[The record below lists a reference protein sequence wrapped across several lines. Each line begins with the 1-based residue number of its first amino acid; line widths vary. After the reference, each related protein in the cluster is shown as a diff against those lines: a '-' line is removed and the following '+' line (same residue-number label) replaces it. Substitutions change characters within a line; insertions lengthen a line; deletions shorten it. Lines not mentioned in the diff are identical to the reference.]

1 MKKLIYT
8 CLFFLGISL
17 SLTAQVSVTGIVLG
31 EDAIPVIG
39 ATVMIGNDNMG
50 TVSDY
55 DGSFRLSNLK
65 TGKQTMTISYIGYT
79 DIVQELDLTD
89 GVNDLGDLPMEVS
102 DIGLS
107 VVNVL
112 ASSAVDRKTP
122 VAVSTIKADVIEAKL
137 GNQEFPEILKSTPS
151 VYTTKSGGGFGD
163 SRINVRGFSQENVAL
178 LINGVSVSGMEDNK
192 VYWSNWS
199 GLGDVTRQ
207 IQIQRGLGASKMAI
221 TSVGGTINIIT
232 KTTDMKKGGSISQSI
247 GNNGYLK
254 TGLTL
259 STGQTEK
266 GWAFTFSGSKTSGNG
281 YADNTY
287 IDAWSYFV
295 AIAKK
300 IGDNQQ
306 LSFTAIGAPQ
316 KHGQRDFNH
325 KIGDQFGQFG
335 EKYND
340 DWGTKNGQAFGWRE
354 NFYHK
359 PQLALNHYWE
369 INDKT
374 FLATSAYAS
383 IASGGGTG
391 DIGSTREFFHDK
403 DSYGGQQFDEFVK
416 WNSGEE
422 NALGLDPISEYNSV
436 MEGSTDTTSIRVAS
450 KNGGGIIKR
459 ASMND
464 HNWFG
469 VLSTVTSDLNDNFKL
484 TGGVDLRF
492 YHGDHYRKT
501 VDLLGSDYWFDT
513 DNINNRND
521 WVDFNGDGI
530 RDDGELGNLIS
541 PTLDA
546 SSLWGKK
553 GEDERIDY
561 SSEEQINWY
570 GGFASL
576 EYSKNDLSAFVSTS
590 LSLTTQQRFEN
601 FSELKTNTAS
611 EVISFIGYNVRGGA
625 NYNINKNHNVFA
637 NLGYLAKAP
646 YFDAVFPNFNNTD
659 INRNAV
665 NEKVLAFELGY
676 GFRSSILSGNINLYR
691 TQWADKTEAESYE
704 DPASGNI
711 FFANLLGVSAVHQG
725 IEIDFRIKA
734 HEKLSFTGMASFG
747 DWQWKNNPSAIV
759 TDENQ
764 NVIDEI
770 NLYIDGLKVG
780 DVAQTTLALGTD
792 LQLLPGLKFDLG
804 WNFLGNLYTSYNV
817 SRRNSEGDNELQ
829 PMQLENYNLFDA
841 GLAYSFKIGKL
852 DASTRLNINNLFN
865 TSYIAEAQDNTD
877 GVKLDKGSDQ
887 WNAALQDT
895 RGWYGFGRTW
905 NLSFKLKF

>member
-1 MKKLIYT
+1 MKKFIYT
-8 CLFFLGISL
+8 CLLFLGISL
-17 SLTAQVSVTGIVLG
+17 SLTAQVSVQGIVLD

-39 ATVMIGNDNMG
+39 ATVMVGNDNMG
-50 TVSDY
+50 TVSEF
-55 DGSFRLSNLK
+55 DGSFVLSGMK
-65 TGKQTMTISYIGYT
+65 AGAQTMTISYIGYS
-79 DIVQELDLTD
+79 DVVQELNLID
-89 GVNDLGDLPMEVS
+89 GMNDLGEITMEVS
-102 DIGLS
+102 SIGLTA
-107 VVNVL
+107 VNVI

-122 VAVSTIKADVIEAKL
+122 VAVSTINAEVIEAKL

-163 SRINVRGFSQENVAL
+163 SRINIRGFSQENVAL

-207 IQIQRGLGASKMAI
+207 IQVQRGLGASKMAI
-221 TSVGGTINIIT
+221 TSVGGTINVIT

-281 YADNTY
+281 YVDNTY

-295 AIAKK
+295 AIAKE
-300 IGDNQQ
+300 IGKNQQ

-316 KHGQRDFNH
+316 RHGQRDFNH

-335 EKYND
+335 EQYND
-340 DWGTKNGQAFGWRE
+340 DWGTKDGQAFGWRE

-359 PQLALNHYWE
+359 PQLALNHYWDV
-369 INDKT
+369 NDKT
-374 FLATSAYAS
+374 FLATSVYAS

-391 DIGSTREFFHDK
+391 DIGSKREFQLGK
-403 DSYGGQQFDEFVK
+403 DSYGAAQFDEIVK
-416 WNSGEE
+416 WNSGQE
-422 NALGLDPISEYNSV
+422 NAFGFDGVPEYNTV
-436 MEGSTDTTSIRVAS
+436 MEGSTDTTAISVAS
-450 KNGGGIIKR
+450 KNGGGTIKR

-469 VLSTVTSDLNDNFKL
+469 VLSTVTSDLSETLTL

-501 VDLLGSDYWFDT
+501 VDLLGADYWFDT
-513 DNINNRND
+513 DNINNQND

-530 RDDGELGNLIS
+530 RDDGELGNLVS

-546 SSLWGKK
+546 SNLWGKK

-576 EYSKNDLSAFVSTS
+576 EYSKNELSAFFSSSV
-590 LSLTTQQRFEN
+590 SLTTMQRFEN
-601 FSELKTNTAS
+601 FGELKTNTDS
-611 EVISFIGYNVRGGA
+611 EVLSFIGYNVRAGA
-625 NYNINKNHNVFA
+625 NYNIDANHNVFA
-637 NLGYLAKAP
+637 NIGYLEKAP
-646 YFDAVFPNFNNTD
+646 YFDAVFPRFNNTD
-659 INRNAV
+659 INREAV

-676 GFRSSILSGNINLYR
+676 GFRSRIFSANVNLYR
-691 TQWADKTEAESYE
+691 TQWNDKTEARSFE
-704 DPASGNI
+704 DTASGER
-711 FFANLLGVSAVHQG
+711 FFANLLGVAATHQG
-725 IEIDFRIKA
+725 VELDFKVKA
-734 HEKLSFTGMASFG
+734 HDKVNITGMASMG
-747 DWQWKNNPSAIV
+747 DWQWKNNINAAI
-759 TDENQ
+759 TDQDQ
-764 NVIDEI
+764 NPVGEVNIYLE
-770 NLYIDGLKVG
+770 GLKVG
-780 DVAQTTLALGTD
+780 DVAQTTLALGLD
-792 LQLLPGLKFDLG
+792 VELLPGLKFDISG
-804 WNFLGNLYTSYNV
+804 NYFANLYTAYDIED
-817 SRRNSEGDNELQ
+817 RDEEGANDIQ
-829 PMQLENYNLFDA
+829 PMKLDNYGLIDS

-865 TSYIAEAQDNTD
+865 KSYIAEAQDNSR
-877 GVKLDKGSDQ
+877 GVELERGSDE
-887 WNAALQDT
+887 WNTALQNT

-905 NLSFKLKF
+905 NLSFKLRF